1 MELIRPPSTN
11 VIIASARG
19 MAGMA
24 ASSCTPT
31 CATRA
36 ARARTKEQAKE
47 QGKEAKQEKEQVKV
61 VSRVR
66 SKCHGTSGLSERTM
80 KMLLIRSF
88 APQLHVQDSLVARM
102 TQETTGLSTT
112 LTIVLCSVLPIAV
125 L

>member
-11 VIIASARG
+11 AIIASAQG

-47 QGKEAKQEKEQVKV
+47 QEKEAKQEKEQAEVAN
-61 VSRVR
+61 RVR
-66 SKCHGTSGLSERTM
+66 SKCHGTSGRSELTM
-80 KMLLIRSF
+80 KLPLIRSF
-88 APQLHVQDSLVARM
+88 APQFHVQDSLVAQM
-102 TQETTGLSTT
+102 IQETTGLSTT
-112 LTIVLCSVLPIAV
+112 LMIVLSSVLPIAV